1 MPPTP
6 SPSPFD
12 VIVHMDP
19 APWWQTLAPYA
30 PLLAAIIAAWIA
42 WQTLKERSRADN
54 QAEWW
59 RRAQWA
65 IDSSLST
72 DPDQAEMGQKAIEV
86 LGSSKLATEEELE
99 LLKVATAD
107 PLEVFEAES
116 ALGVVAAGARVVDGP
131 TGGPDNDGEGEMAAR
146 ASKGVTTSMTEKA
159 PAPTS
164 DGTAPVRRRSSSS
177 RDHRVQIAAAKA
189 RVTLD
194 KRLRVATPKW
204 IIDLA
209 NEKAG

>member
-1 MPPTP
+1 
-6 SPSPFD
+6 
-12 VIVHMDP
+12 MDP

-86 LGSSKLATEEELE
+86 LGRSKLAAEEELE

-116 ALGVVAAGARVVDGP
+116 ALGGVDTGSRVVDGAA
-131 TGGPDNDGEGEMAAR
+131 GRPDNDGEGEMTAQ
-146 ASKGVTTSMTEKA
+146 ASRRVTTSMTEKA
-159 PAPTS
+159 PVPKS
-164 DGTAPVRRRSSSS
+164 DGAAPVRRRSSSS
-177 RDHRVQIAAAKA
+177 RDRRVQIAAAKA

-194 KRLRVATPKW
+194 RRLRVETPKW

-209 NEKAG
+209 NEKAS